1 MSEAP
6 FKHVLG
12 GYWIIEQRIALLET
26 ASLAGDLAQSAS
38 ERSALSKS
46 DRQTLDS
53 LFAHRIAH
61 NLEWHDIVSLF
72 AKLGTVEHLPNN
84 DTSIRIGAEH
94 QVLHRPHSKDLTTE
108 EIMEL
113 RHFLTRSGLSRK
125 NPSSSV
131 STADFLV
138 AIDHHEA
145 RIYRMDPH
153 PVDPAEFTVKPYD
166 PHGFPHHLTHKDQT
180 RQHGERA
187 AEDPAFYEG
196 IGAALIQAVP
206 HGHIVIV
213 GRGEGHSDAAHHLRE
228 WLRLHHAEIFQ
239 RIAGTVTADLSAL
252 TPPQLLEIGREL
264 LTPGV

>member
-1 MSEAP
+1 M
-6 FKHVLG
+6 
-12 GYWIIEQRIALLET
+12 ET
-26 ASLAGDLAQSAS
+26 AAIAGDRAQSAG
-38 ERSALSKS
+38 ERPALSKS

-53 LFAHRIAH
+53 LFAHPIAH
-61 NLEWHDIVSLF
+61 NLEWRDIVGLLT
-72 AKLGTVEHLPNN
+72 KLGTVEHLPNN
-84 DTSIRIGAEH
+84 ETLLRIGAEH

-108 EIMEL
+108 EVMAL
-113 RHFLTRSGLSRK
+113 RHFLTRSGLSGK
-125 NPSSSV
+125 NSNSTV

-153 PVDPAEFTVKPYD
+153 PADPAELTVKPYD
-166 PHGFPHHLTHKDQT
+166 PHGFLHHLTHKDQT

-213 GRGEGHSDAAHHLRE
+213 GHGQGHSDAAHHLHD
-228 WLRLHHAEIFQ
+228 WLRLHHTEIFQ
-239 RIAGTVTADLSAL
+239 RIAGTITADLSAL
-252 TPPQLLEIGREL
+252 TPPQLLELGREM

>member
-1 MSEAP
+1 MEMAA
-6 FKHVLG
+6 
-12 GYWIIEQRIALLET
+12 I
-26 ASLAGDLAQSAS
+26 AGDRAQSAG
-38 ERSALSKS
+38 ERLALSKS

-53 LFAHRIAH
+53 LFAHPIAH
-61 NLEWHDIVSLF
+61 NLEWRDIVGLF

-84 DTSIRIGAEH
+84 ETSLRIGAEH

-108 EIMEL
+108 EIMAL

-131 STADFLV
+131 SKADFLV

-145 RIYRMDPH
+145 RIYRMDSH
-153 PVDPAEFTVKPYD
+153 PADPAELTVKPYD
-166 PHGFPHHLTHKDQT
+166 PNGFLHHLTHKDQT

-187 AEDPAFYEG
+187 AEAPGFYEG
-196 IGAALIQAVP
+196 IGAALTQAVP

-213 GRGEGHSDAAHHLRE
+213 GHGKGHSDAAHHLHD

-239 RIAGTVTADLSAL
+239 RIAGTITADLSAL
-252 TPPQLLEIGREL
+252 TPPQLLELGREL